1 MRAVRRDGDLAR
13 HGSVSVYCTTPR
25 HAASAVRIKT
35 RQTGQYLARE
45 QQQPAATIHYV
56 YLIKSDLQLAGLG
69 GALCN
74 WSSIHSDGFI
84 PHLARD
90 QLRSLDSHQLTA
102 NVALSSRTCLLFK
115 L

>member
-1 MRAVRRDGDLAR
+1 M
-13 HGSVSVYCTTPR
+13 YCTTPR

-69 GALCN
+69 GAGRYATGQAFIQTV
-74 WSSIHSDGFI
+74 SS
-84 PHLARD
+84 
-90 QLRSLDSHQLTA
+90 LTSPVTSFVLWTA
-102 NVALSSRTCLLFK
+102 TS
-115 L
+115 